1 MQSTSET
8 LEMAFHVNKTNVA
21 IVGSPVFQM
30 IMNGFVRE
38 TLEGIDN
45 NPPYSLFSEVRP
57 NYFELYNGSKISI
70 LAEANEKDYDLVL
83 SVENLL

>member
-21 IVGSPVFQM
+21 IIGSPVFRM

-38 TLEGIDN
+38 TLEAIDT

-57 NYFELYNGSKISI
+57 NHFELYNGSKISI
-70 LAEANEKDYDLVL
+70 LAEASENDFDLVL
-83 SVENLL
+83 SAENLL